1 MSDLERDVHKEIDDM
16 HVFFVEWFNGT
27 ADKNSYE
34 EKFVSR
40 FDPAVIFIGPNGM
53 LLDYENLMAMM
64 REAHGSNPDFRIAI
78 RDVTIRHESDTQ
90 VVATYTEWQRNAM
103 NSDNADNGRLT
114 TVMLSRGKPLRW
126 LHVQETWLPEDIATA
141 GPYNF

>member
-1 MSDLERDVHKEIDDM
+1 
-16 HVFFVEWFNGT
+16 
-27 ADKNSYE
+27 
-34 EKFVSR
+34 
-40 FDPAVIFIGPNGM
+40 
-53 LLDYENLMAMM
+53 MM